1 MRTPPPEPRRC
12 SLRVFPLYSARVPTA
27 GESVIRRAFTAIA
40 LVLLGASAFAQS
52 YPNKPIR
59 LVVGFTPGGVSDVL
73 ARAMSAKLSQNLGQ
87 QVVVDNRPGAGTTIA
102 SELIAKSAPDGYTLY
117 FCDATT
123 HAINASLYTTLP
135 YDSVRDFSFISLVAS
150 TPLLLVVNPALPAKT
165 VPELIALA
173 KSRAGQLNYASS
185 GNGTIVHLA
194 GETFKTMA
202 GIDLLHVPYKGSAPA
217 TVAVIAGDVAF
228 IFSTMPAALPHV
240 KSGKLRALA
249 VTTPARVGAV
259 QDIPTVAESGLP
271 AFDLTLYSGVIG
283 PAGMSREIVE
293 RMNGELAKVVN
304 SPEIKEFFATQGA
317 TPMASS
323 PEQFADHMRADI
335 VKLGKAVKAS
345 GAKAD

>member
-1 MRTPPPEPRRC
+1 M
-12 SLRVFPLYSARVPTA
+12 
-27 GESVIRRAFTAIA
+27 IRRAFTAIA
-40 LVLLGASAFAQS
+40 LALLSASAFAQS

-73 ARAMSAKLSQNLGQ
+73 ARAISARLSQNIGH

-102 SELIAKSAPDGYTLY
+102 SEFIAKSAPDGYTLY
-117 FCDATT
+117 FCDDTT
-123 HAINASLYTTLP
+123 HATNASLYTKLP
-135 YDSVRDFSFISLVAS
+135 YDSVKDFAFISLVAS
-150 TPLLLVVNPALPAKT
+150 TPLLLEANPALPAKT

-283 PAGMSREIVE
+283 PAGMPREIVE

-323 PEQFADHMRADI
+323 PEQFAEHMRADI

>member
-1 MRTPPPEPRRC
+1 M
-12 SLRVFPLYSARVPTA
+12 V
-27 GESVIRRAFTAIA
+27 RRAFTAIA
-40 LVLLGASAFAQS
+40 LALLGASALAQS
-52 YPNKPIR
+52 YPNKPIH

-102 SELIAKSAPDGYTLY
+102 SEFIAKSAPDGYTLY

-123 HAINASLYTTLP
+123 HAINASLYTRLP
-135 YDSVRDFSFISLVAS
+135 YDSVKDFAFISLVAS
-150 TPLLLVVNPALPAKT
+150 TPLLLVVNPALPART

-194 GETFKTMA
+194 GETFKSMA
-202 GIDLLHVPYKGSAPA
+202 GVDLVHVPYKGSAPA

-259 QDIPTVAESGLP
+259 QDIPTVAESALP

-283 PAGMSREIVE
+283 PAGMPREIVE

-335 VKLGKAVKAS
+335 VKLGNAVRVS

>member
-1 MRTPPPEPRRC
+1 M
-12 SLRVFPLYSARVPTA
+12 
-27 GESVIRRAFTAIA
+27 IRRAFTAIA
-40 LVLLGASAFAQS
+40 LALLGASALAQS
-52 YPNKPIR
+52 YPNKPLR

-102 SELIAKSAPDGYTLY
+102 SEFIAKSAPDGYTLY

-123 HAINASLYTTLP
+123 HAINASLYTRLP
-135 YDSVRDFSFISLVAS
+135 YDSVKDFAFISLVAS
-150 TPLLLVVNPALPAKT
+150 TPLLLVVNPALPART

-194 GETFKTMA
+194 GETFKSMA
-202 GIDLLHVPYKGSAPA
+202 GVDLVHVPYKGSAPA

-259 QDIPTVAESGLP
+259 QDIPTVAESALP

-283 PAGMSREIVE
+283 PAGMPREIVE

-323 PEQFADHMRADI
+323 PEQFAEHMRADI
-335 VKLGKAVKAS
+335 VKLGKAVRVS

>member
-1 MRTPPPEPRRC
+1 M
-12 SLRVFPLYSARVPTA
+12 
-27 GESVIRRAFTAIA
+27 IRHTFTAIA
-40 LVLLGASAFAQS
+40 LAISSASAFAQG
-52 YPNKPIR
+52 YPTKPIR

-123 HAINASLYTTLP
+123 HAINASLYTKLP

-194 GETFKTMA
+194 GETFKSMA
-202 GIDLLHVPYKGSAPA
+202 GVDLLHVPYKGSAPA

-240 KSGKLRALA
+240 KSGRLRALA
-249 VTTPARVGAV
+249 VTTPARVAAV
-259 QDIPTVAESGLP
+259 QDVPTVAESGLP

-283 PAGMSREIVE
+283 PAGMPREVVE
-293 RMNGELAKVVN
+293 RMNGELAKAVN
-304 SPEIKEFFATQGA
+304 SPEIREFFATQGA

>member
-1 MRTPPPEPRRC
+1 
-12 SLRVFPLYSARVPTA
+12 
-27 GESVIRRAFTAIA
+27 
-40 LVLLGASAFAQS
+40 
-52 YPNKPIR
+52 
-59 LVVGFTPGGVSDVL
+59 
-73 ARAMSAKLSQNLGQ
+73 MSAKLSQNLGQ

-102 SELIAKSAPDGYTLY
+102 SEFIAKSAPDGYTLY

-123 HAINASLYTTLP
+123 HAINASLYTKLP
-135 YDSVRDFSFISLVAS
+135 YDSVRDFAFISLVAS
-150 TPLLLVVNPALPAKT
+150 TPLLLVVNPALPART

-194 GETFKTMA
+194 GETFKSMA
-202 GIDLLHVPYKGSAPA
+202 GVDLVHVPYKGSAPA

-228 IFSTMPAALPHV
+228 IFSTMPAALPYV
-240 KSGKLRALA
+240 KSGRLRALA

-259 QDIPTVAESGLP
+259 QEIPTVAESGLP

-283 PAGMSREIVE
+283 PAGMPMEIVE

>member
-1 MRTPPPEPRRC
+1 M
-12 SLRVFPLYSARVPTA
+12 
-27 GESVIRRAFTAIA
+27 IRRAFAAIA
-40 LVLLGASAFAQS
+40 LAILSASAFAQS
-52 YPNKPIR
+52 YPAKPIR

-73 ARAMSAKLSQNLGQ
+73 ARAMSAKLSQNIGQ

-102 SELIAKSAPDGYTLY
+102 SEFIAKSAPDGYTLY

-123 HAINASLYTTLP
+123 HAINASLYTRLP
-135 YDSVRDFSFISLVAS
+135 YDSVKDFSFISLVAS

-194 GETFKTMA
+194 GETFKSMA
-202 GIDLLHVPYKGSAPA
+202 GVDLLHVPYKGSAPA

-249 VTTPARVGAV
+249 VTTPARVAAV

-283 PAGMSREIVE
+283 PAGMPKEIVA

-317 TPMASS
+317 TPMTSS
-323 PEQFADHMRADI
+323 PEQFSDHMRADI

>member
-1 MRTPPPEPRRC
+1 M
-12 SLRVFPLYSARVPTA
+12 V
-27 GESVIRRAFTAIA
+27 RRAFTAIA
-40 LVLLGASAFAQS
+40 LAILGASAFAQG
-52 YPNKPIR
+52 YPTKPIR

-73 ARAMSAKLSQNLGQ
+73 ARAISARLSQNIGH

-123 HAINASLYTTLP
+123 HAINASLYTKLP
-135 YDSVRDFSFISLVAS
+135 YDSVRDFAFISLVAS

-249 VTTPARVGAV
+249 VTTPARVAAV

-283 PAGMSREIVE
+283 PAGMPREIVE

-304 SPEIKEFFATQGA
+304 SPEIREFFAAQGA

>member
-1 MRTPPPEPRRC
+1 M
-12 SLRVFPLYSARVPTA
+12 
-27 GESVIRRAFTAIA
+27 IRRAFTAIA
-40 LVLLGASAFAQS
+40 LALLSASAFAQS

-102 SELIAKSAPDGYTLY
+102 SEFIAKSAPDGYTLY

-123 HAINASLYTTLP
+123 HAINASLYTKLP
-135 YDSVRDFSFISLVAS
+135 YDSVKDFAFISLVAS
-150 TPLLLVVNPALPAKT
+150 TPLLLVVNAALPVKS

-283 PAGMSREIVE
+283 PAGMPREIVE
-293 RMNGELAKVVN
+293 RMKGELAKVVN

-323 PEQFADHMRADI
+323 PEQFAEHMRADI

>member
-1 MRTPPPEPRRC
+1 M
-12 SLRVFPLYSARVPTA
+12 
-27 GESVIRRAFTAIA
+27 IRAIA
-40 LVLLGASAFAQS
+40 VLALAIFGASAWAQA
-52 YPNKPIR
+52 YPNKTIR

-73 ARAMSAKLSQNLGQ
+73 ARALSARLSQNLGQ

-102 SELIAKSAPDGYTLY
+102 SELVVKSAPDGYTLY

-123 HAINASLYTTLP
+123 HAINASLYGKLP
-135 YDSVRDFSFISLVAS
+135 YDSVKDFTFISLIAS

-173 KSRAGQLNYASS
+173 KARAGQLNYASS

-194 GETFKTMA
+194 GETFKSMA
-202 GIDLLHVPYKGSAPA
+202 GVDLLHVPYKGSAPA

-249 VTTPARVGAV
+249 VTTPARVAAV
-259 QDIPTVAESGLP
+259 QDIPTIAEAALP
-271 AFDLTLYSGVIG
+271 GFDLVLYSGVVG
-283 PAGMSREIVE
+283 PAGMPREVVE
-293 RMNGELAKVVN
+293 RVSGELVKVVN
-304 SPEIKEFFATQGA
+304 SPEIREFFATQGA
-317 TPMASS
+317 TPIAST
-323 PEQFADHMRADI
+323 PEQFAAHMRADI
-335 VKLGKAVKAS
+335 VKLGKMVKAS

>member
-1 MRTPPPEPRRC
+1 M
-12 SLRVFPLYSARVPTA
+12 V
-27 GESVIRRAFTAIA
+27 RRAFTAIA
-40 LVLLGASAFAQS
+40 LAILSASAFAQG
-52 YPNKPIR
+52 YPTKPIR

-123 HAINASLYTTLP
+123 HAINASLYTKLP

-194 GETFKTMA
+194 GETFKSMA
-202 GIDLLHVPYKGSAPA
+202 GVDLLHVPYKGSAPA

-249 VTTPARVGAV
+249 VTTSARIGAV

-283 PAGMSREIVE
+283 PAGMPREIVE

-304 SPEIKEFFATQGA
+304 SPEIREFFATQGA

>member
-1 MRTPPPEPRRC
+1 M
-12 SLRVFPLYSARVPTA
+12 V
-27 GESVIRRAFTAIA
+27 RRAFTAIA
-40 LVLLGASAFAQS
+40 LALLSASAFAQS

-102 SELIAKSAPDGYTLY
+102 SEFIAKSAPDGYTLY

-123 HAINASLYTTLP
+123 HAINASLYTKLP
-135 YDSVRDFSFISLVAS
+135 YDSVRDFAFISLVAS
-150 TPLLLVVNPALPAKT
+150 TPLLLVVNPALPART

-202 GIDLLHVPYKGSAPA
+202 GIHLVHVPYKGSAPA

-240 KSGKLRALA
+240 KNGKHHALSGTHPPPLA
-249 VTTPARVGAV
+249 PLAARPAAA
-259 QDIPTVAESGLP
+259 P
-271 AFDLTLYSGVIG
+271 
-283 PAGMSREIVE
+283 SR
-293 RMNGELAKVVN
+293 
-304 SPEIKEFFATQGA
+304 SPPF
-317 TPMASS
+317 
-323 PEQFADHMRADI
+323 
-335 VKLGKAVKAS
+335 
-345 GAKAD
+345 

>member
-1 MRTPPPEPRRC
+1 M
-12 SLRVFPLYSARVPTA
+12 
-27 GESVIRRAFTAIA
+27 IRRAFTAIA
-40 LVLLGASAFAQS
+40 LALLGASALAQS

-73 ARAMSAKLSQNLGQ
+73 ARAISAKLSQNLGQ

-102 SELIAKSAPDGYTLY
+102 SEFIAKSAPDGYTLY

-123 HAINASLYTTLP
+123 HAINASLYTRLP
-135 YDSVRDFSFISLVAS
+135 YDSVKDFAFISLVAS
-150 TPLLLVVNPALPAKT
+150 TPLLLVVNPALPAGT

-194 GETFKTMA
+194 GETFKSMA
-202 GIDLLHVPYKGSAPA
+202 GVDLVHVPYKGSAPA

-259 QDIPTVAESGLP
+259 QDIPTVAESALP

-283 PAGMSREIVE
+283 PAGMPREIVE

-304 SPEIKEFFATQGA
+304 SPEIREFFATQGA
-317 TPMASS
+317 TPMAST

-335 VKLGKAVKAS
+335 LKLGKAVKAS

>member
-1 MRTPPPEPRRC
+1 M
-12 SLRVFPLYSARVPTA
+12 V
-27 GESVIRRAFTAIA
+27 RRAFTAIA
-40 LVLLGASAFAQS
+40 LAILGASAFAQG
-52 YPNKPIR
+52 YPTKPIR

-73 ARAMSAKLSQNLGQ
+73 ARAISARLSQNIGH

-123 HAINASLYTTLP
+123 HAINASLYTKLP
-135 YDSVRDFSFISLVAS
+135 YDSVRDFAFISLVAS
-150 TPLLLVVNPALPAKT
+150 TPLLLVVNPALPATT

-173 KSRAGQLNYASS
+173 KSRVGQLNYASS

-194 GETFKTMA
+194 GETFKSMA
-202 GIDLLHVPYKGSAPA
+202 GVDLVHVPYKGSAPA

-283 PAGMSREIVE
+283 PAGMAREIVE

-335 VKLGKAVKAS
+335 VKLGKAVRVS

>member
-1 MRTPPPEPRRC
+1 M
-12 SLRVFPLYSARVPTA
+12 
-27 GESVIRRAFTAIA
+27 IRRAFAAIA
-40 LVLLGASAFAQS
+40 LALLSAGAFAQS

-102 SELIAKSAPDGYTLY
+102 SEFIAKSAPDGYTLY

-123 HAINASLYTTLP
+123 HAINASLYTKLP
-135 YDSVRDFSFISLVAS
+135 YDSVRDFAFISLVAS
-150 TPLLLVVNPALPAKT
+150 TPLLLVVNPALPART

-194 GETFKTMA
+194 GETFKSMA
-202 GIDLLHVPYKGSAPA
+202 GVDLVHVPYKGSAPA

-228 IFSTMPAALPHV
+228 IFSTMPAALPYV
-240 KSGKLRALA
+240 KSGRLRALA

-259 QDIPTVAESGLP
+259 QEIPTVAESGLP

-283 PAGMSREIVE
+283 PAGMPMEIVE

-304 SPEIKEFFATQGA
+304 SAEIKEFFATQGA

>member
-1 MRTPPPEPRRC
+1 M
-12 SLRVFPLYSARVPTA
+12 
-27 GESVIRRAFTAIA
+27 IRRAFTAIA
-40 LVLLGASAFAQS
+40 LALLSASAFAQG

-102 SELIAKSAPDGYTLY
+102 SEFIAKSAPDGYTLY

-123 HAINASLYTTLP
+123 HAINASLYTRLP
-135 YDSVRDFSFISLVAS
+135 YDSVKDFAFISLVAS

-194 GETFKTMA
+194 GETFKSMA
-202 GIDLLHVPYKGSAPA
+202 GVDLVHVPYKGSAPA

-249 VTTPARVGAV
+249 VTTPARVAAV

-283 PAGMSREIVE
+283 PAGMPREIVQ
-293 RMNGELAKVVN
+293 RVNGELAKVVN
-304 SPEIKEFFATQGA
+304 SAEIKEFFATQGA

>member
-1 MRTPPPEPRRC
+1 MM
-12 SLRVFPLYSARVPTA
+12 
-27 GESVIRRAFTAIA
+27 RRAFTAFA
-40 LVLLGASAFAQS
+40 LVILSASAFAQS
-52 YPNKPIR
+52 YPNKTIR

-123 HAINASLYTTLP
+123 HAINASLYTKLP

-173 KSRAGQLNYASS
+173 KSRAGELNYASS

-194 GETFKTMA
+194 GETFKSMA
-202 GIDLLHVPYKGSAPA
+202 GVDLLHVPYKGSAPA

-283 PAGMSREIVE
+283 PAGIPREVVE

-304 SPEIKEFFATQGA
+304 SPEVKEFFASQGA